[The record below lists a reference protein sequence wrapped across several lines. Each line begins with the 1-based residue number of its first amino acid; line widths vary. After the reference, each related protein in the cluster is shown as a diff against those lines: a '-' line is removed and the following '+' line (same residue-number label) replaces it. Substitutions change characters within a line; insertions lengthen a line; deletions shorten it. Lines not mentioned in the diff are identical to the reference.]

1 MAYIL
6 LVEDNAMV
14 ARTTLRIFGKRP
26 HRWAADDQA
35 ALAALE
41 DDPNVAVLICD
52 WSLDNSAMN
61 ADDLLPTIFDRWPH
75 MAQRTVVMSGH
86 ASRVKDWAESR
97 GLGFLRKPATMK
109 VLRDLVDHHLDQFPD
124 G

>member
-26 HRWAADDQA
+26 HRWAADDQGA
-35 ALAALE
+35 IDALE
-41 DDPNVAVLICD
+41 EDANVAVLICD

-61 ADDLLPTIFDRWPH
+61 ADELLPTIFQRWPH
-75 MAQRTVVMSGH
+75 LAQRTVVMSGH
-86 ASRVKDWAESR
+86 AAQVQDWAEAR
-97 GLGFLRKPATMK
+97 GLGFLRKPASLK
-109 VLRDLVDHHLDQFPD
+109 SLRDLVDRHLEKFSDD
-124 G
+124 